1 MAQQVY
7 ILTAEEYSMVQGM
20 AKRIEQLENENKTL
34 REFNLKKSQALDQ
47 AKLSIKER
55 DERLADLVKSR
66 QLDQKALANQAHELL
81 VKEAELANL
90 SSKLREAKRD
100 CEGTSACLAET
111 EKISASRLK
120 SMNNLIREVRRLK
133 SEHVCIA
140 TNPQNGHVKV
150 ISVAKTDTYRKF
162 GWMVS
167 EEYLVDRPA

>member
-1 MAQQVY
+1 
-7 ILTAEEYSMVQGM
+7 MVQGM

-111 EKISASRLK
+111 EKISAVRLATM
-120 SMNNLIREVRRLK
+120 SHLRAEVRRLK
-133 SEHVCIA
+133 NEHVCVA
-140 TNPQNGHVKV
+140 QNPKTGTVKV
-150 ISVAKTDTYRKF
+150 VSVVKADDYRKF
-162 GWMVS
+162 GWAVS